1 MIIDGFEFRDLRP
14 SDFVDT
20 YAVTIIVNGAE
31 IKTELVTSLAALWDR
46 ISDINRIILAGDEI
60 LLQIRAP
67 KRLKHLDGKYIK
79 NGGSDNAKENRET
92 I

>member
-20 YAVTIIVNGAE
+20 YAVTISVNGAE
-31 IKTELVTSLAALWDR
+31 IHTELVTSLASLLDR
-46 ISDINRIILAGDEI
+46 ISCLNHIVQAGDEI
-60 LLQIRAP
+60 LLQVRAP
-67 KRLKHLDGKYIK
+67 RRLKHLDGKYIK
-79 NGGSDNAKENRET
+79 NGGSGNAKENWET